1 MKLISWKGEDSM
13 LKKSKRIVSDIN
25 PAHRFDGKS
34 VPKRKAAAKKAAD
47 TKRRMKLEHEKEEG
61 LVKKKRILLVVDER
75 LLREF
80 EASRKKALDVSVTAG
95 IRRAMQDYI
104 DRHPTN
110 N

>member
-13 LKKSKRIVSDIN
+13 LKKSKRSDIN
-25 PAHRFDGKS
+25 PAHRHDGKS
-34 VPKRKAAAKKAAD
+34 KEKRKAAAKKAAD
-47 TKRRMKLEHEKEEG
+47 TKRRMKLEREKEEG
-61 LVKKKRILLVVDER
+61 LVEKKRILLAVDER

-104 DRHPTN
+104 DRHPTSS
-110 N
+110 